1 MEQLN
6 DVLVVDDNEGISW
19 SNDSMMVGVK
29 GNIEENSMLVVNG
42 DDNDVIG
49 WSTDQWVDDEKLKW

>member
-42 DDNDVIG
+42 DVIG